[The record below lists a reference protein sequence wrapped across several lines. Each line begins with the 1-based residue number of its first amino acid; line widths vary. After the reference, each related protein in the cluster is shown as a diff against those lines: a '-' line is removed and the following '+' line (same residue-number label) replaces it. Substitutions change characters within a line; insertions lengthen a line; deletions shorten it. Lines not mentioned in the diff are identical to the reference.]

1 MGAIWFRQSELV
13 DTVVEY
19 VGFKSG
25 LAVTQKQLTPY
36 IPEWFRREWEAGP
49 NTALRV
55 RSEAF
60 QELIAETL
68 ASIGVPDP
76 GYIPFFA
83 PLAAI
88 SRRDPQ
94 FERMFKVLKGALP
107 RFRRRVGRTVQWDFA
122 SMESF
127 AFSQYGAT
135 GSELAVQMATNPA
148 SLKRGPWGVFRDIVW
163 EDIRELDELFT
174 SENLKSF
181 HGKYFDQRFVDYL
194 AQNQGELG
202 RIQWRQF
209 EGLTAEFFERCGYS
223 VKLGPGRDD
232 DNIDVRVWADRN
244 VGPPTIL
251 IQCKRERKKVGKVV
265 VKALY
270 ADVVHEKARSGMIV
284 TTSALAPGAAKLLKA
299 RGYPIA
305 DADRGKVLKWI
316 KAMRSRRSGASLK
329 RRPIQT

>member
-1 MGAIWFRQSELV
+1 MVA
-13 DTVVEY
+13 EY

-25 LAVTQKQLTPY
+25 LAMTQKQLTQH
-36 IPEWFRREWEAGP
+36 IPKWFRREWAVGP
-49 NTALRV
+49 EMALRV

-68 ASIGVPDP
+68 ESLGVPDP

-94 FERMFKVLKGALP
+94 FEQMFKDLEKALP
-107 RFRRRVGRTVQWDFA
+107 RFRRRVGRKVEWDYVGLLNFT
-122 SMESF
+122 STK
-127 AFSQYGAT
+127 YGAT
-135 GSELAVQMATNPA
+135 GSELAMEMATNPA
-148 SLKRGPWGVFRDIVW
+148 TLKRGPWGVYRDIAW
-163 EDIRELDELFT
+163 QDIRELDELFT
-174 SENLKSF
+174 SENLKTF

-194 AQNQGELG
+194 AQNQGQLG
-202 RIQWRQF
+202 SIQWRQF
-209 EGLTAEFFERCGYS
+209 EGLTAEFFERSGYA

-232 DNIDVRVWADRN
+232 DNIDVRAWADGN

-270 ADVVHEKARSGMIV
+270 ADVVHERAKSGMIV

-305 DADRGKVLKWI
+305 DADRVKVLKWI
-316 KAMRSRRSGASLK
+316 KGMRSRRETAS
-329 RRPIQT
+329 RNR